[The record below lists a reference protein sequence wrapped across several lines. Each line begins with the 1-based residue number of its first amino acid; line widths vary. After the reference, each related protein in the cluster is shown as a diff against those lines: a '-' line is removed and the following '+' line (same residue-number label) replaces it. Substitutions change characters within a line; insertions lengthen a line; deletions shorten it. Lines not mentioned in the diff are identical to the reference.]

1 MINNPSVDA
10 SPKTTRIGRA
20 IWTALQTQSSNHAK
34 NFITK
39 IIKEENARALE
50 AGQDITKFAVGV
62 CIKVPCGYI
71 LSNMFITNLE
81 LHNVTSV
88 LFKLRISP

>member
-1 MINNPSVDA
+1 MINNPSVDP
-10 SPKTTRIGRA
+10 SSKTTRIGRA

-39 IIKEENARALE
+39 IVKEENARALE

-62 CIKVPCGYI
+62 CVKVYI
-71 LSNMFITNLE
+71 LSNMFITLILGLCNFSAISSSE
-81 LHNVTSV
+81 LA
-88 LFKLRISP
+88 LKC